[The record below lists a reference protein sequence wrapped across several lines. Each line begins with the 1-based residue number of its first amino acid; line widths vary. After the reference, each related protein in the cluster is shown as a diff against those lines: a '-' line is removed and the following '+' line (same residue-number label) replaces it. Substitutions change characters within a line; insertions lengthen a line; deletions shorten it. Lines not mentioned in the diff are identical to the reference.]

1 MRSTYWIIG
10 LVIVALMW
18 FGENNIYPF
27 TNPFTVVTTDFNF
40 DGHPVS
46 LTYDSDKNMGL
57 DRSGQLSFSLNGNQE
72 RNAVERGG
80 TGYVKMVFEDVSKYD
95 SFSLDMSMSASVSG
109 DERAGA
115 SSSALIKAGSY
126 SCNQEADLA
135 HSKNNNIIQITKLKT
150 SIYEVI
156 TSCGKQ
162 VITHAG
168 SLRPEIRIESLL
180 SNSPYQHGASSS
192 IAVTKINAISTIAG
206 IPTPVPSPVPS
217 PVPPADSGLN
227 ILDSLEKLI
236 KAIIAF
242 ILIPFIPPF

>member
-1 MRSTYWIIG
+1 MRSIYWIIG
-10 LVIVALMW
+10 LVIVALML
-18 FGENNIYPF
+18 FGKSNNPF
-27 TNPFTVVTTDFNF
+27 TNPFTVVTTDVNF

-135 HSKNNNIIQITKLKT
+135 HSKNNNILQITKLKT
-150 SIYEVI
+150 GIYEVI

-180 SNSPYQHGASSS
+180 SSSLYQHKASSS
-192 IAVTKINAISTIAG
+192 VIITKINAETSSAALPEQTGAKPDIFKQIIT
-206 IPTPVPSPVPS
+206 
-217 PVPPADSGLN
+217 
-227 ILDSLEKLI
+227 LI
-236 KAIIAF
+236 KSIITF
-242 ILIPFIPPF
+242 ILIPFVPPF